1 MFKVTK
7 NSKNIYLKDE
17 DDLEKF
23 IIKNSN
29 EIKKYKKG
37 SKEYITKFELE
48 KSKLSIQRFK
58 GLGEMNP
65 EDYGIQL

>member
-1 MFKVTK
+1 LIENGNIYLAQPPLFKVTK

-29 EIKKYKKG
+29 DIKKMKKRI
-37 SKEYITKFELE
+37 KRIHCK
-48 KSKLSIQRFK
+48 I
-58 GLGEMNP
+58 
-65 EDYGIQL
+65 